1 MPFRRGEAGVWLETP
16 VCTFDVENRSEKF
29 LTCKA
34 LTFLGWNGRLASTQ
48 SGNDYMRTI
57 LFWLGTIG
65 ILLAVPNIIIRV
77 AGSDQAVQMYAGGS
91 RNLDTQILAVV
102 VCLIL
107 LAIARIL
114 AVVEEINEK
123 IDR

>member
-1 MPFRRGEAGVWLETP
+1 METST
-16 VCTFDVENRSEKF
+16 CTFDVGNRSEKF

-48 SGNDYMRTI
+48 SGNDYMKTI

-65 ILLAVPNIIIRV
+65 MILAVPNIFVRI
-77 AGSDQAVQMYAGGS
+77 AGSDQTIQMYAGGS
-91 RNLDTQILAVV
+91 RNLDTLILSVV
-102 VCLIL
+102 VCLIV